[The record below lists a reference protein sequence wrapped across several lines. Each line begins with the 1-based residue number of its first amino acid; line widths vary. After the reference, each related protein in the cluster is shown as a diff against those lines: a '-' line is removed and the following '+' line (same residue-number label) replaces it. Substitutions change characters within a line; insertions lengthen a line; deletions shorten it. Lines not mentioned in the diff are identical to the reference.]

1 MNLTRQNLKNL
12 SAPGLTVPND
22 SLFQLP
28 EKVLQFGTGVL
39 LRGLP
44 DYFID
49 KANRKGIFNG
59 RVVVVKST
67 SSGSTSGFDTQDGLY
82 TLAIKGIENNVNIEE
97 NIICSAISRVVS
109 AASDWN
115 EILKCAHNPE
125 MQIVISNTTEVGLQ
139 LTLEKID
146 QNPPASFPGKL
157 LAFLEERYKAF
168 KGSEQSGMV
177 IIPTELIPDNG
188 KKLKSIL
195 VELAAFNKMDSAFV
209 TWLTTH
215 NHFCSSLV
223 DRIVPGKPDDSA
235 VSTFEKQFG
244 YTDDLLTASEVYRLW
259 AIEGNEKV
267 KSVLSFSKA
276 DEGVIIAP
284 DIEIYRELK
293 LRLLNATHTLS
304 CGVAFLA
311 GFDTVKSAMNDSVMS
326 GYIGRLM
333 QQDIASA
340 IPYKIEETVA
350 REFALKVLDRF
361 RNPHLKHL
369 WLSITLQY
377 SMKLKMRALPV
388 LLQYYK
394 NFNKVPHDIALG
406 FAAWIFFMKG
416 VKKDGEKYF
425 GELNGTP
432 YAITDDLNGYFYDQW
447 KAHGEKGI
455 VHAVLKDESLWNTD
469 LTKLSGFEREVQEKL
484 NTIMSAGVL
493 KTIQATK

>member
-12 SAPGLTVPND
+12 SNPGLTVPND

-82 TLAIKGIENNVNIEE
+82 TLAIKGIENGVNVEE

-109 AASDWN
+109 ASGEWED
-115 EILKCAHNPE
+115 ILACAAKPE
-125 MQIVISNTTEVGLQ
+125 MQIIISNTTEVGLQ

-157 LAFLEERYKAF
+157 LAFLNARYKAF
-168 KGSEQSGMV
+168 NGSEQSGMV

-195 VELAAFNKMDSAFV
+195 QELAAFNKMEAGFV
-209 TWLTTH
+209 NWLTTH

-223 DRIVPGKPDDSA
+223 DRIVPGKPDASA
-235 VSTFEKQFG
+235 VTAFEKQFG

-259 AIEGNEKV
+259 AIEGSEKV
-267 KSVLSFSKA
+267 KSILTFSQA

-311 GFDTVKSAMNDSVMS
+311 GFDTVKSAMNDEVMS
-326 GYIGRLM
+326 GYISRLM
-333 QQDIASA
+333 KQNIASA
-340 IPYKIEETVA
+340 IPYKIEESVA
-350 REFALKVLDRF
+350 REFADKVLDRF

-377 SMKLKMRALPV
+377 SMKLKMRVLPV

-394 NFNKVPHDIALG
+394 NFNTVPHDIAFG
-406 FAAWIFFMKG
+406 FAAWILFMKS
-416 VKKDGEKYF
+416 VKKEGDKYF
-425 GELNGTP
+425 GELNGTS
-432 YAITDDLNGYFYDQW
+432 YLISDDLSSYFYDQW
-447 KAHGEKGI
+447 KAHGATGI
-455 VHAVLKDESLWNTD
+455 VHAVLRDESLWNTD
-469 LTKLSGFEREVQEKL
+469 LTKLNGFEKEVQETL
-484 NTIMSAGVL
+484 NVMMSVGVL